1 MGSGSV
7 WVFRATFYWERGRP
21 RPLGGGQI
29 SLRKACSLC
38 GVAGEGARA
47 PSVTLSNCAVLQT
60 DPLLILCLS
69 CLRRFTRASFAYYET
84 RTDVRVRNPDFE
96 AFITMPDRNDA
107 WELLCEYTKGESL
120 RKHALAVEAAM
131 RACVER
137 YGTGDDNAD
146 EWGLVGLLHDFDY
159 EMFPSAD
166 QHPFTGAN
174 ILCGRGYS
182 DRLIRAIMGH
192 ATYTGVPR
200 DTAMARALFATD
212 ELCGFLVACAL
223 VRPSKSLDDL
233 EVASVK
239 KKLKDKAFARSV
251 NRNDIQQSM
260 EELGVNMDE
269 HVRFV
274 IDALRPVQDAIGLN
288 RLATVE

>member
-1 MGSGSV
+1 
-7 WVFRATFYWERGRP
+7 
-21 RPLGGGQI
+21 
-29 SLRKACSLC
+29 
-38 GVAGEGARA
+38 
-47 PSVTLSNCAVLQT
+47 
-60 DPLLILCLS
+60 
-69 CLRRFTRASFAYYET
+69 
-84 RTDVRVRNPDFE
+84 
-96 AFITMPDRNDA
+96 MPDRNEA

-131 RACVER
+131 RACVNR
-137 YGTGDDNAD
+137 YGAAEDDED

-159 EMFPSAD
+159 EMFPSAE

-182 DRLIRAIMGH
+182 ERFIRAIMGH

-223 VRPSKSLDDL
+223 VRPNKSLDDL
-233 EVASVK
+233 QVASVK

-251 NRNDIQQSM
+251 NRNDIRQGI
-260 EELGVNMDE
+260 EELGVDLDE
-269 HVRFV
+269 HIRFV
-274 IDALRPVQDAIGLN
+274 IDALRPVQAQIGLN
-288 RLATVE
+288 QLAAGQ

>member
-1 MGSGSV
+1 
-7 WVFRATFYWERGRP
+7 
-21 RPLGGGQI
+21 
-29 SLRKACSLC
+29 
-38 GVAGEGARA
+38 
-47 PSVTLSNCAVLQT
+47 
-60 DPLLILCLS
+60 
-69 CLRRFTRASFAYYET
+69 
-84 RTDVRVRNPDFE
+84 
-96 AFITMPDRNDA
+96 MPDRNEA

-131 RACVER
+131 RACVKR
-137 YGTGDDNAD
+137 YGSATDDED

-159 EMFPSAD
+159 EMFPSAE

-182 DRLIRAIMGH
+182 ERFIRAIMGH

-223 VRPSKSLDDL
+223 VRPNKSLDDL
-233 EVASVK
+233 EVSSVK

-251 NRNDIQQSM
+251 NRDDIRQGIA
-260 EELGVNMDE
+260 ELGVDLDE
-269 HVRFV
+269 HISFV
-274 IDALRPVQDAIGLN
+274 IDALRPVQEQIGLKP
-288 RLATVE
+288 LVTMVAADQGEYGP

>member
-1 MGSGSV
+1 
-7 WVFRATFYWERGRP
+7 
-21 RPLGGGQI
+21 
-29 SLRKACSLC
+29 
-38 GVAGEGARA
+38 
-47 PSVTLSNCAVLQT
+47 
-60 DPLLILCLS
+60 
-69 CLRRFTRASFAYYET
+69 
-84 RTDVRVRNPDFE
+84 
-96 AFITMPDRNDA
+96 MPDRNDA

-131 RACVER
+131 RAGAKR
-137 YGTGDDNAD
+137 YGVPGADDDEN
-146 EWGLVGLLHDFDY
+146 EWGLVGRLHDFDY
-159 EMFPSAD
+159 EMFPSAE

-182 DRLIRAIMGH
+182 DRFIRAIMGH

-223 VRPSKSLDDL
+223 VRPTKSLDDL

-251 NRNDIQQSM
+251 NRDDIRQGV
-260 EELGVNMDE
+260 EELGVDMDE
-269 HVRFV
+269 HIRFV
-274 IDALRPVQDAIGLN
+274 IDALRPHQKQIGLSP
-288 RLATVE
+288 LPMSEKS